1 MENKREIKPVLE
13 YTNDAGMQ
21 EFREGDA
28 VICFA
33 KSKVYRG
40 TIVAFCD
47 YKENEDADSQ
57 CSVYLDTSKNSMSRS
72 CEIINIADITYICG
86 VPMGGLAGY
95 PKTNEKLDRDNFIN
109 MIVALGYDREYA
121 EIMYRHMEELI
132 ALYNIPLSSILASA
146 IQEVNLCT
154 EGMCQDEL
162 IKILYN
168 FMDIMVER
176 FQSVTDIVRE
186 SWKNEIASRDEKQY

>member
-1 MENKREIKPVLE
+1 MEKRKIKPVLE
-13 YTNDAGMQ
+13 YTNEAGTQ
-21 EFREGDA
+21 FFGEGDA
-28 VICFA
+28 VICFTEN
-33 KSKVYRG
+33 KRYTG
-40 TIVAFCD
+40 TIVAFSN
-47 YKENEDADSQ
+47 YKENENADPQ

-72 CEIINIADITYICG
+72 CEIINIADITYMCG
-86 VPMGGLAGY
+86 VPTGNMAGY
-95 PKTNEKLDRDNFIN
+95 PKTNENLDRDNFIN
-109 MIVALGYDREYA
+109 MIVALGYDKENA

-186 SWKNEIASRDEKQY
+186 SWRNEIASRDEKQY